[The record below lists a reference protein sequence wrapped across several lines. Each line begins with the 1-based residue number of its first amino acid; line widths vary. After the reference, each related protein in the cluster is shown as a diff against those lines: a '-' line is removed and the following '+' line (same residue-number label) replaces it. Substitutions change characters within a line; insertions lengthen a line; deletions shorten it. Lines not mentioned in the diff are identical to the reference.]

1 MASKGINTGF
11 NGALLEQ
18 VMAYADRGG
27 MSAQDAVRELV
38 RIGLGMDDP
47 TNVVL
52 SNARQRAYDD
62 MRRWVMKRF
71 AEHLA
76 EFSREVERA
85 AGIEIWG
92 TKAPRSETPGNG

>member
-18 VMAYADRGG
+18 VQEYADRGG
-27 MSAQDAVRELV
+27 MSLQDAVRELV
-38 RIGLGMDDP
+38 RLGLSLTDP
-47 TNVVL
+47 TDVVL
-52 SNARQRAYDD
+52 SNARQRSYDD

-71 AEHLA
+71 AEKMT
-76 EFSREVERA
+76 EFSREVEAA

-92 TKAPRSETPGNG
+92 EKNPPRHG